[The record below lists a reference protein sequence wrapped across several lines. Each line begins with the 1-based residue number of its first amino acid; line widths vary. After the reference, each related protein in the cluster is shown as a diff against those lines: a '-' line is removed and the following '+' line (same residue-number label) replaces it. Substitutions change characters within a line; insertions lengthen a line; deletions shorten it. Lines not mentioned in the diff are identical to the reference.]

1 MDRKFRFSWR
11 GLIPQIFI
19 LIILPLVA
27 LLLTVTFGGVALHKQ
42 AMRSLV
48 GQRDERAVNAA
59 ASALTDQ
66 LNQRI
71 SDIRMLAASASGN
84 SSPQAFNEILVKDDF
99 LLASFDDGLAF
110 LSADGQV
117 LAATGNAE
125 FWKSLN
131 IQSDPELK
139 NILNPASTPALYPS
153 NPQGKSGVM
162 FAAAPVNPGGPIA
175 VGAFSPE
182 VLIANTLNEV
192 FNPGENGSAFV
203 ITQNHQLLFQTGANL
218 DNVNLTT
225 HPGVNAALAGNS
237 GSTFFQAAGNEHVI
251 AYSDIQPVGWALIIE
266 EPWAAVA
273 SPLLRTTEYAPLVLI
288 PVLLLALIALWFV
301 TRRIIQPLQGLEAK
315 ANELA
320 WGNYEAIE
328 GSTGGIAEIR
338 HLQTAMVHLAH
349 KVKSYQQGLR
359 GYIGAITMGQEEERR
374 RLARELHDDTLQS
387 MIALNQRVQLA
398 QLAQNE
404 SVQIERIQSERVQSG
419 SPHSEQAAQ
428 NGLAEIQSLTEQTI
442 QNLRRLTR
450 NLRPLYL
457 EDLGLVAA
465 LEMLARETEQTSG
478 IKVTF
483 ERSGTE
489 IRLSPPVELALYRIG
504 QETLSNVVRH
514 AEATHAALQI
524 SYKPDSVILEIRD
537 DGIGFDVPESPA
549 EFAPSGHFG
558 LLGIHER
565 TEMIGAKLNIQ
576 SEPEQGTQ
584 VTVTV
589 PRQPMEKRS

>member
-1 MDRKFRFSWR
+1 LSYMDRKLRFSWR
-11 GLIPQIFI
+11 GLIPQIFV

-27 LLLTVTFGGVALHKQ
+27 LLLTVTFGGLALHKQ

-71 SDIRMLAASASGN
+71 SDIRMLATSASGN
-84 SSPQAFNEILVKDDF
+84 SSSQALNEILVKDDF
-99 LLASFDDGLAF
+99 LLNSFDDGLAF
-110 LSADGQV
+110 ISADGQV
-117 LAATGNAE
+117 LAATGKAE
-125 FWKSLN
+125 FWTGLN

-153 NPQGKSGVM
+153 NPQEASSVL

-182 VLIANTLNEV
+182 TLIANTLKEV
-192 FNPGENGSAFV
+192 LSPGENGSAFV
-203 ITQNHQLLFQTGANL
+203 ITQNHRLLFQTGANL
-218 DNVNLTT
+218 DNVNLAT

-237 GSTFFQAAGNEHVI
+237 GSTFLQAGGYEHVI

-301 TRRIIQPLQGLEAK
+301 TRWIIQPLQGLESK

-338 HLQTAMVHLAH
+338 HLQSALVHLAH

-398 QLAQNE
+398 QLAQDE
-404 SVQIERIQSERVQSG
+404 GVQSERNQSG
-419 SPHSEQAAQ
+419 DSLSEQAAR
-428 NGLAEIQSLTEQTI
+428 NGLVEIQSLTEQTI
-442 QNLRRLTR
+442 QNLRRLTH
-450 NLRPLYL
+450 NLRPIYL

-465 LEMLARETEQTSG
+465 LEMLVRETEQTSG

-483 ERSGTE
+483 ERAGTE

-514 AEATHAALQI
+514 AEATHAVLQI
-524 SYKPDSVILEIRD
+524 SYTPDSVTLEIRD
-537 DGIGFDVPESPA
+537 DGKGFDVPESPA

-576 SEPEQGTQ
+576 SKPEKGTQ